1 MPLIDISVANVSKR
15 YGIAKSRAD
24 GTGSFLSK
32 LFSRKVEMWALKQVN
47 FEVFRGEALG
57 IVGHNGAGKS
67 TLVKLLSGITIP
79 TKGEITISGTLS
91 AMVEVGAG
99 FNLELTGR
107 ENVFLAGSI
116 LGMGRREI
124 ARKMEDILEFAG
136 IGSYIDVPVK
146 MYSSGQFLRL
156 GFSIA
161 AQLDHHIFLLDEVL
175 AVGDIAFQAR
185 CFDRIDRLRRSGKT
199 IVLISHDLAAIER
212 ICDRAILLNQG
223 ELVMTGSPRH
233 VIEEYSRTA
242 YAAMSWSISSSVAK
256 LTRVCF
262 SGPGGGPVRTG
273 EPMSAQVAFL
283 LREPVQDPVVNI
295 SIYWPSGYLCTQLT
309 SADGRHHH
317 RLHDGTVSFDFA
329 CPVVTL
335 QRGLYRV
342 DVSIE
347 RESEIIGHWR
357 CCALLRVDPGRI
369 ILGDFYLEHSC
380 NVSVQDHFLS
390 AGIETESPRRIGD
403 PSRSLREP
411 D

>member
-1 MPLIDISVANVSKR
+1 
-15 YGIAKSRAD
+15 
-24 GTGSFLSK
+24 
-32 LFSRKVEMWALKQVN
+32 
-47 FEVFRGEALG
+47 
-57 IVGHNGAGKS
+57 
-67 TLVKLLSGITIP
+67 
-79 TKGEITISGTLS
+79 
-91 AMVEVGAG
+91 
-99 FNLELTGR
+99 
-107 ENVFLAGSI
+107 
-116 LGMGRREI
+116 
-124 ARKMEDILEFAG
+124 
-136 IGSYIDVPVK
+136 

-185 CFDRIDRLRRSGKT
+185 CFDRIDQLRRSGKT

-242 YAAMSWSISSSVAK
+242 YAAMSWSVSSSVAK

-273 EPMSAQVAFL
+273 EPMSAQVDFL

-309 SADGRHHH
+309 SAGSCRHQA
-317 RLHDGTVSFDFA
+317 LHGLISADFA
-329 CPVVTL
+329 CPVLTM
-335 QRGLYRV
+335 QRGLYRI
-342 DVSIE
+342 DISIE
-347 RESEIIGHWR
+347 TGSEIIGDWR
-357 CCALLRVDPGRI
+357 CCSLLRVDPGKI
-369 ILGDFYLEHSC
+369 VLGDFYLEHSC
-380 NVSVQDHFLS
+380 NMSAQDDVLS
-390 AGIETESPRRIGD
+390 AGIETESPRRSGD
-403 PSRSLREP
+403 PDLYGKP

>member
-1 MPLIDISVANVSKR
+1 
-15 YGIAKSRAD
+15 
-24 GTGSFLSK
+24 
-32 LFSRKVEMWALKQVN
+32 MWALKQVN

-79 TKGEITISGTLS
+79 TKGEIIISGTLS

-136 IGSYIDVPVK
+136 IGSYIDAPVK

-242 YAAMSWSISSSVAK
+242 YAAMSWSSETSSMAK
-256 LTRVCF
+256 LTQGSFRR
-262 SGPGGGPVRTG
+262 PGGGPVRTG
-273 EPMSAQVAFL
+273 EPMAAQVSFL
-283 LREPVQDPVVNI
+283 LREPMQDPVVNI
-295 SIYWPSGYLCTQLT
+295 SILL
-309 SADGRHHH
+309 A
-317 RLHDGTVSFDFA
+317 
-329 CPVVTL
+329 
-335 QRGLYRV
+335 
-342 DVSIE
+342 E
-347 RESEIIGHWR
+347 R
-357 CCALLRVDPGRI
+357 
-369 ILGDFYLEHSC
+369 
-380 NVSVQDHFLS
+380 VSVHAVDIRRRLS
-390 AGIETESPRRIGD
+390 VIKRFTTAW
-403 PSRSLREP
+403 SLLILLAP
-411 D
+411 C

>member
-15 YGIAKSRAD
+15 YAIANSRAD
-24 GTGSFLSK
+24 GTGSFASK
-32 LFSRKVEMWALKQVN
+32 LFSRKVEKWALKEVS

-79 TKGEITISGTLS
+79 TKGEITIRGTLS

-223 ELVMTGSPRH
+223 ELVITGSPRH

-242 YAAMSWSISSSVAK
+242 YAAMSRSLSSGVAK
-256 LTRVCF
+256 LARVCF

-273 EPMSAQVAFL
+273 EPMSAQVAFR

-309 SADGRHHH
+309 SAGRCRHQA
-317 RLHDGTVSFDFA
+317 LHGLIYAEFS
-329 CPVVTL
+329 CPVLTM
-335 QRGLYRV
+335 QRGLYRI
-342 DVSIE
+342 DISIE
-347 RESEIIGHWR
+347 TGSEIIGDWR
-357 CCALLRVDPGRI
+357 CCSLLRVDPGRI
-369 ILGDFYLEHSC
+369 VLGDFYLEHSC
-380 NVSVQDHFLS
+380 NMSAQDHVLS
-390 AGIETESPRRIGD
+390 AGIETDSLRRIGD
-403 PSRSLREP
+403 PSRSLRKP